1 MTVPVASAVPKVPV
15 VSVIEARFARLL
27 AGIVGLG
34 AAVRLLYVLTDHRP
48 LIGGDGL
55 AYRLDA
61 LRIADGQGYTSGFG
75 NVGTPTA
82 HHPPAWVTVLA
93 AVSWLGGRSELA
105 HQLVGVVIGLGVI
118 AVAGLVGRR
127 YFNERVGLIAA
138 VVAAL
143 YPGFW
148 VLEGNVLSEPLTLLL
163 IGILTLAIAGL
174 KSRPTLGRSAAVGA
188 LCGLTALARSE
199 ELALL
204 VVMVVPVLIGARAVS
219 MRRRTGLIAV
229 AIFACAVVLAPWT
242 IYNATRFK
250 APVFL
255 STNDGSALLLGNC
268 PPRTYSGR
276 LLGYH
281 DGVCLQAVALRH
293 PHDDGAQFSLA
304 TRGDAISNALDNLD
318 RMPIVV
324 PARIGR
330 TFALFRPSQ
339 TVGLIAGWMTTDS
352 SPIWAWVV
360 SYWLIAALAVVGFV
374 SAWRANRFVLPLIAP
389 LIIAA
394 GVVVVVSGE
403 PRFHTPSDLGVVVLS
418 AAGIEWI
425 WKRSRARS
433 PGRHDRSRSGN
444 QTRKRPEVS
453 VAP

>member
-48 LIGGDGL
+48 LIGGDSL

-188 LCGLTALARSE
+188 LCGLTALPA
-199 ELALL
+199 
-204 VVMVVPVLIGARAVS
+204 PKARAPGCHGCS
-219 MRRRTGLIAV
+219 CAHRGSRRVDATADRPVAMANLTVRDGPGPLDDLQHDPLQGPGVPLDERRKRAAPRELPTPHVQRTPAQV
-229 AIFACAVVLAPWT
+229 
-242 IYNATRFK
+242 
-250 APVFL
+250 
-255 STNDGSALLLGNC
+255 
-268 PPRTYSGR
+268 PRRS
-276 LLGYH
+276 
-281 DGVCLQAVALRH
+281 
-293 PHDDGAQFSLA
+293 
-304 TRGDAISNALDNLD
+304 
-318 RMPIVV
+318 V
-324 PARIGR
+324 PAGR
-330 TFALFRPSQ
+330 RAS
-339 TVGLIAGWMTTDS
+339 A
-352 SPIWAWVV
+352 SP
-360 SYWLIAALAVVGFV
+360 
-374 SAWRANRFVLPLIAP
+374 R
-389 LIIAA
+389 
-394 GVVVVVSGE
+394 
-403 PRFHTPSDLGVVVLS
+403 
-418 AAGIEWI
+418 
-425 WKRSRARS
+425 
-433 PGRHDRSRSGN
+433 
-444 QTRKRPEVS
+444 
-453 VAP
+453 